1 MDLAARVPLATLSV
15 STLGLGCAPI
25 GNLFGSVTDADAAAT
40 IDAAWDAGV
49 RFFDTAPLYGHGVSE
64 RRLGDALRSRPRRD
78 YIVATKV
85 GRVLEAG
92 ADPDSIFADVP
103 NVRPRFDFSSDGVK
117 RSLGDSLERLG
128 LDRVDIVHVHDP
140 DDYADEAL
148 QGAFPVLCRWREE
161 GVIGAVGAGMNQAE
175 LLTRFVREADVD
187 CVLLAGRYSLLSFTA
202 LDELLPLCAER
213 SVGVIVG
220 GVFNSGVL
228 ADPAAGTYDYS
239 AAPADVLERARRLDA
254 VCRRHDVP
262 LKTVAM
268 RFPFGHRAVTS
279 VLIGA
284 RSAAEVRENV
294 ELFGRPIPA
303 QLWSELMQEGLLPA
317 HVPIPA

>member
-1 MDLAARVPLATLSV
+1 MDPAARVPLATLSV

-25 GNLFGSVTDADAAAT
+25 GNLFGSVSTADASAT
-40 IDAAWDAGV
+40 IDAAWDAGL

-64 RRLGDALRSRPRRD
+64 RRLGVALRSRARSD
-78 YIVATKV
+78 YVIATKV

-92 ADPDSIFADVP
+92 VDPDSIFADVP

-140 DDYADEAL
+140 DDHADEAL
-148 QGAFPVLCRWREE
+148 RGAFPVLCRWRDE

-187 CVLLAGRYSLLSFTA
+187 CVLLAGRYSLLSHTG

-228 ADPAAGTYDYS
+228 ADTAAGTYDYS
-239 AAPADVLERARRLDA
+239 VASAEVLTRARRMDA

-262 LKTVAM
+262 LKAVAM

-279 VLIGA
+279 VLVGA
-284 RSAAEVRENV
+284 RTAAEVRENV
-294 ELFGRPIPA
+294 ELFARQVPA
-303 QLWSELMQEGLLPA
+303 QLWSELTQEGLLPES
-317 HVPIPA
+317 VPVPA